1 MWIAT
6 LATGLA
12 AAAWLAW
19 PQPIAVDL
27 AAVSTGPM
35 EVTVNDDGKTHVRHI
50 YTVSAPIAGKV
61 LRISHPLGE
70 EGPISRHVGDEVKAN
85 DTVVAV
91 MQPATP
97 SFVDFRSRE
106 EVQAAVAAAEAYVK
120 YAESEVRRLEA
131 AAAFYRGEL
140 ARAQTLARTQTVSV
154 QALDKAKFD
163 AESNE
168 AALVSAKAQVAVWQG
183 VSKSLAARLI
193 DPSSSPPMQDPV
205 CCVQIRAPTTGRVLK
220 IIQESESVVQP
231 GTPLLEIGDLLDLEV
246 VADLLSTDAVEIK
259 PGAAVVI
266 DGWGGAPIKARVTR
280 VDPVGFLKVSA
291 LGIEEQRV
299 RVTIDFVDGPKSWS
313 TLGHDFR
320 VAVHVTVWNSDNA
333 VMVPVG
339 ALFRKADS
347 WAVFLVKEGR
357 ARIALVQIGHR
368 NDRVAE
374 VISGLSVGDQL
385 VLHPSDRI
393 GDGVRVAKREN
404 R

>member
-1 MWIAT
+1 MRTKWVKRGMWIAS

-27 AAVSTGPM
+27 ATVTTGPM

-140 ARAQTLARTQTVSV
+140 ARAQT
-154 QALDKAKFD
+154 
-163 AESNE
+163 
-168 AALVSAKAQVAVWQG
+168 
-183 VSKSLAARLI
+183 
-193 DPSSSPPMQDPV
+193 
-205 CCVQIRAPTTGRVLK
+205 
-220 IIQESESVVQP
+220 
-231 GTPLLEIGDLLDLEV
+231 
-246 VADLLSTDAVEIK
+246 
-259 PGAAVVI
+259 
-266 DGWGGAPIKARVTR
+266 
-280 VDPVGFLKVSA
+280 
-291 LGIEEQRV
+291 
-299 RVTIDFVDGPKSWS
+299 
-313 TLGHDFR
+313 
-320 VAVHVTVWNSDNA
+320 
-333 VMVPVG
+333 
-339 ALFRKADS
+339 
-347 WAVFLVKEGR
+347 
-357 ARIALVQIGHR
+357 
-368 NDRVAE
+368 
-374 VISGLSVGDQL
+374 
-385 VLHPSDRI
+385 
-393 GDGVRVAKREN
+393 
-404 R
+404 